1 MISVI
6 LCGGAG
12 SRLWPLSRQAHPKLF
27 VRLADG
33 LSFLQ
38 KSFCYAVEA
47 GAEEILAVTGRE
59 LHFQVMEE
67 YRALNQSPALS
78 CLLEPCGRN
87 TAPAIAAAAL
97 ETSRL
102 HGEETLILV
111 LAADH
116 LIRDIP
122 AFAKA
127 VRAAE
132 GLAADGRLVAFGIK
146 PDAPETGYGYIK
158 ADGRDILEFIE
169 KPDLPAARAYVESGQ
184 YLWNAGIFCFQAGTV
199 LKELGRHAPA
209 VLAAAEKS
217 LAGARVFQT
226 RGWRNLDLASASFA
240 EAPNISIDYAVMEK
254 SDRRSVVPCDIGWN
268 DVGSWPA
275 LCALNEADADGNHLN
290 DPGRSVLH
298 RTENCDIYT
307 QGRLVAAV
315 GVRDLLIADTADAL
329 LVAAK
334 DRTQEVKILYERL
347 KADGHEAHRQHL
359 TVARPW
365 GRYTLL
371 ESAPGCK
378 VKRLEIN
385 TGAAIS
391 LQLHRH
397 RSEHWVVVQGMAEVD
412 REDESHMVAA
422 GESIYIRAG
431 QKHRVAN
438 NGHLP
443 LIIIEVQCGAY
454 LEEDDIV
461 RLQDN
466 YGRARETHQN
476 TESQ

>member
-27 VRLADG
+27 VKLAGG

-38 KSFCYAVEA
+38 KSFSYAAAA

-67 YRALNQSPALS
+67 YRALNLVPPLS

-97 ETSRL
+97 ETSRV
-102 HGEETLILV
+102 HGPDTPLLV

-116 LIRDIP
+116 LIRDVP
-122 AFAKA
+122 ALSAA
-127 VRAAE
+127 VRTAE
-132 GLAADGRLVAFGIK
+132 GLAASGRLVAFGIR
-146 PDAPETGYGYIK
+146 PDAPETGYGYIR
-158 ADGRDILEFIE
+158 AEGHDILEFVE
-169 KPDLPAARAYVESGQ
+169 KPDLPTARRYVESGD
-184 YLWNAGIFCFQAGTV
+184 YLWNAGIFCFQAGTI
-199 LKELGRHAPA
+199 LAELRRHAPE
-209 VLAAAEKS
+209 VLAAVEKS
-217 LAGARVFQT
+217 LASAHVFSAQG
-226 RGWRNLDLASASFA
+226 RRNVELESASFS

-254 SDRRSVVPCDIGWN
+254 SDLASVVPGDLGWN

-275 LCALNEADADGNHLN
+275 LCALNEADAHGNHLN
-290 DPGRSVLH
+290 DPDRAVLH
-298 RTENCDIYT
+298 QVENCDIHT
-307 QGRLVAAV
+307 QGRLVAAL
-315 GVRDLLIADTADAL
+315 GVENLLIADTPDAL

-334 DRTQEVKILYERL
+334 DRTQEVKHLYERL

-359 TVARPW
+359 CVARPW

-385 TGAAIS
+385 PGAAIS

-397 RSEHWVVVQGMAEVD
+397 RSEHWVVVRGLAEVT

-422 GESIYIRAG
+422 NESIYIKAG

-438 NGHLP
+438 NGRLP
-443 LIIIEVQCGAY
+443 LIIIEVQCGDY

-461 RLQDN
+461 RFHDS
-466 YGRARETHQN
+466 YGRIRETGGGGDL
-476 TESQ
+476 